1 MAIQMITG
9 KPGEGLSLPLT
20 YQQGFHIASECIR
33 YRNPYRPGTSEFDNF
48 ERGFFQARKRG
59 IKPSRF
65 FRRACRLK
73 TTL

>member
-1 MAIQMITG
+1 M
-9 KPGEGLSLPLT
+9 LPLT
-20 YQQGFHIASECIR
+20 YQQGFHNASECIR

-65 FRRACRLK
+65 FRRIQSQPGQQAPIKPL
-73 TTL
+73 